1 MLGRASNGKLLL
13 SVMVSVP
20 FAGGGSQ
27 DDAFHFPTAVLDL
40 WRSPA
45 NWKIA
50 RLMKRDTP
58 CTTSA
63 TPVKLAPE
71 KGSQPPEY

>member
-13 SVMVSVP
+13 PVMVSVP

-71 KGSQPPEY
+71 KGSQSPES